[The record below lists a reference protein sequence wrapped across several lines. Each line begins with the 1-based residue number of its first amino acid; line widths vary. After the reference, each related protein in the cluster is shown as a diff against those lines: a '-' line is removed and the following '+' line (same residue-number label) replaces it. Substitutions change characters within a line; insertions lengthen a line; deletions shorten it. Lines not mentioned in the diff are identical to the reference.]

1 MITIADD
8 FRTLASRHRLGTP
21 PSGPEERLVGRNA
34 NYRIDTDSGRWF
46 VKKFRFSDAA
56 DSLARCLAY
65 DEVLAAHP
73 DAGLPRSPRCVV
85 ADSDLGVLVQEYVD
99 GAESGTTLMV
109 EERFTPAVAATLGR
123 TVAQLHS
130 LDLRD
135 LPARED
141 RPTPA
146 PAVGLLG
153 GIPLRHV
160 RHLTGGELAAYG
172 LIQSDAVLCDALRA
186 LAADSAAA
194 ATTPIHGDLR
204 ADQVLVRA
212 DDVWVVDWEEF
223 GAGDPARDTG
233 SFLGEWLYRA
243 VLDIPTARGGGDVM
257 ARGGSAGAVL
267 RRGHE
272 KARALAP
279 IPRAFWQAYRTARD
293 VDDDF
298 VRRTGAFAGWHLL
311 DRLLAG
317 AATNAVLPA
326 IHRAAAGVGRSGV
339 LNPAGVHALLG
350 TDVHALLGTDVHA
363 LIGTEQPS

>member
-1 MITIADD
+1 MIAIADD
-8 FRTLASRHRLGTP
+8 FRTLASRHPLGTP
-21 PSGPEERLVGRNA
+21 PNGPEERLVGRNA
-34 NYRIDTDSGRWF
+34 NYRIDTDSGSWF
-46 VKKFRFSDAA
+46 VKKFRFSDAP

-73 DAGLPRSPRCVV
+73 DAGLPRSPSCVV
-85 ADSDLGVLVQEYVD
+85 ADPDLAVLVQEYVD
-99 GAESGTTLMV
+99 GAESGTMLMV
-109 EERFTPAVAATLGR
+109 DQRFTPAVAATLGR
-123 TVAQLHS
+123 TVARLHS
-130 LDLRD
+130 LELPD
-135 LPARED
+135 LPVRDD

-146 PAVGLLG
+146 PAVGLLS

-172 LIQSDAVLCDALRA
+172 LIQADAVLCDALRA
-186 LAADSAAA
+186 LASDSAAAAAA

-204 ADQVLVRA
+204 ADQVLVRG

-243 VLDIPTARGGGDVM
+243 VLDIPTARGGGDAL
-257 ARGGSAGAVL
+257 ARGGSADAVL
-267 RRGHE
+267 RRGRE

-279 IPRAFWQAYRTARD
+279 ISRAFWLAYRAERA

-350 TDVHALLGTDVHA
+350 T
-363 LIGTEQPS
+363 EQPS